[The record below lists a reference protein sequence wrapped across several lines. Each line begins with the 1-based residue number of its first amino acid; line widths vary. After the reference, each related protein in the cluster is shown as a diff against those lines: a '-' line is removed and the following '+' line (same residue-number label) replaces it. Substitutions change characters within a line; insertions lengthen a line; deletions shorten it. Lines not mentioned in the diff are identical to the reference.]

1 MEQLYE
7 RKLTKK
13 SMESGIFEKKES
25 EVEGD
30 ELKDLQ
36 KSWDQMLR
44 FRSGISPVTK
54 NVRNIRYKKK
64 PEFDV
69 EKVKNV
75 ETILKDLIDT
85 GFADHV
91 DEVLLEFNDEG
102 KLEKKIEGNQKK
114 PQDQRGAKDGFLQRD
129 DDDLI
134 SGSGSEDDESMAASS
149 VYTKSMKGGAGKS
162 VVKSEITSEMG
173 KAF

>member
-1 MEQLYE
+1 
-7 RKLTKK
+7 
-13 SMESGIFEKKES
+13 MESGIFEKKES

-64 PEFDV
+64 PEFNV

-91 DEVLLEFNDEG
+91 DEVLLEFNDEVSLKR
-102 KLEKKIEGNQKK
+102 KLKETKKSLKIKEE
-114 PQDQRGAKDGFLQRD
+114 PRTGFFK
-129 DDDLI
+129 
-134 SGSGSEDDESMAASS
+134 ETM
-149 VYTKSMKGGAGKS
+149 T
-162 VVKSEITSEMG
+162 T
-173 KAF
+173 